1 MKASILAAALAVF
14 AAAVPETVESPDRL
28 QPAGEAEPSASPA
41 AVPSESHLKTAAE
54 LLDLVH
60 VDRSTSQALDVVLEL
75 QLRQQPNLGP
85 YEHTLRAFVQKY
97 MSWESL
103 KGDYA
108 RIYADAF
115 SEAELRQM
123 IAFYRTPTGQK
134 AIKMIPELMA
144 KGAALGQSRV
154 QENREEL
161 HRMIQRR
168 QKEIESHH
176 PVP

>member
-1 MKASILAAALAVF
+1 MKATILAAAFAVLAAGV
-14 AAAVPETVESPDRL
+14 AETVESPDRS
-28 QPAGEAEPSASPA
+28 PAAAEAEPAASPA
-41 AVPSESHLKTAAE
+41 VPPSASHLKTAAQ
-54 LLDLVH
+54 LLELVH
-60 VDRSTSQALDVVLEL
+60 VDRSTSQALDVVLKL
-75 QLRQQPNLGP
+75 QLRQQPNLSP
-85 YEHTLRAFVQKY
+85 YEHTLRTFMQKY

-108 RIYADAF
+108 RIYAEAF
-115 SEAELRQM
+115 NEEELREM

-161 HRMIQRR
+161 HRMIERR